1 MERRWPILLNSGCL
15 FLALLGLSWSIRAET
30 VFYGP
35 VVVARDTAAPQQLR
49 DSFTMAD
56 VEGDFTLVVHNGNV
70 TTGADRVTSALV
82 YVNGVT
88 LFTPGDFGKQV
99 DILEIP
105 VTLQTANEITV
116 EVRGGPGT
124 YITVSVVGELWNRS
138 PIAHAGP
145 NINTLTATPVAL
157 DGSSSFDLDGDL
169 ITYRWVQV
177 SAPAGSAAGL
187 SDEQSAIPR
196 FTPDIPGD
204 YVFLLNVNDGQVD
217 SEPSTVTVR
226 AYDGSAPPNA
236 RAGRDQQVW
245 VGTGVV
251 LSGSDSYDP
260 NGIGLDYQWS
270 LVETP
275 PASALTSDGIAP
287 VSDSDIHFTPDVV
300 GDYTLKLVVDNS
312 FASDEDI
319 VRVFADVPNVRPSAN
334 AGPDLAA
341 RSSDTVSFDG
351 TGSSDSDG
359 GPSPLSFSWSLV
371 SQPPGGTLT
380 SSDIQGAQS
389 PLAQLAPGLEGSFV
403 LRLDVSDGDLG
414 DADNVA
420 LLIEDTPPSIQFRT
434 PLDGTKVG
442 TTTPTY
448 DIQFD
453 DGEGSGIDLG
463 SFQLLVNGTDVT
475 PKTAVS
481 PWGATYTPTAPLPTG
496 LSQALASVADL
507 AGNVSTAD
515 TSFTISVFRAIAD
528 CGPQSGTAPHTV
540 TYRTRGEFTEGSI
553 VRYRWDRDGNGTYDT
568 SDSVP
573 RDYTWTFNS
582 PGTYNARL
590 EVLNNLGQTA
600 TDICAISVEREPPIA
615 SASAAPSNG
624 PVPLTVVLTC
634 SGQTK
639 NGTIT
644 QWEWDFDGDGA
655 YDSSSTT
662 SGVVS
667 HVYDAVG
674 EYSARCRV
682 TDSAGLTGVSGE
694 INSTVRPR
702 PVGSPTVTASAS
714 VTSGTAPVTVNFN
727 GTVIDDGSITLYEWD
742 FDGDGLYDYSSGV
755 SPAASH
761 VYLSG
766 GIFAATLRVTDDA
779 GLVSLDSIAIQVDV
793 GASLSIPDDTFLPDL
808 SESAIVRTTLSGGA
822 PVRVYVRDSA
832 GVIVRTLVDE
842 TRPSGTYEDH
852 WDGRD
857 GGGNLLPD
865 GAYYAVL
872 EYDVGGRTKIVD
884 LTQTTGGT
892 RYNPTRNRLPSRFS
906 PYENDPLDITFTIPT
921 SQGASEVLAFV
932 GLFRTDTRLVTLLD
946 RKPFGV
952 GTHTIQWDGLLPD
965 GTFAVPPPGDTFL
978 FGIWGYRLPDNAI
991 YLSAAPRI
999 SNFSVQPTLYSP
1011 ARDGSRPLSIGFDL
1025 DKDAVM
1031 ELKVVNLATGGVVF
1045 SDQFPGFFSGTGK
1058 TLSWSG
1064 LNGEGHLPDKGDY
1077 RLALTAVDASG
1088 GRSLTR
1094 YMLLRVFY

>member
-1 MERRWPILLNSGCL
+1 MERRWSISPSLVCIGLT
-15 FLALLGLSWSIRAET
+15 LLGPSWSLQAET

-35 VVVARDTAAPQQLR
+35 VVVARTTGAPRL
-49 DSFTMAD
+49 FAD
-56 VEGDFTLVVHNGNV
+56 VFTVADVDGDFTLVVHNGDA
-70 TTGADRVTSALV
+70 TTGANRATSALV
-82 YVNGVT
+82 HFNGESLLT
-88 LFTPGDFGKQV
+88 SRDFNKKVG
-99 DILEIP
+99 ILEVP
-105 VTLQTANEITV
+105 VTLQASNQISV
-116 EVRGGPGT
+116 EVRGKPGT
-124 YITVSVVGELWNRS
+124 YVTVSVVGELWNRS
-138 PIAHAGP
+138 PVADAGQ
-145 NINTLTATPVAL
+145 NINALVDVPVAL
-157 DGSSSFDLDGDL
+157 DGSSSFDPDGDL
-169 ITYRWVQV
+169 ITYRWRQV
-177 SAPAGSAAGL
+177 DAPLGSTAGL
-187 SDEQSAIPR
+187 SHEAVPGPR
-196 FTPDIPGD
+196 ITPDQSGE
-204 YVFLLNVNDGQVD
+204 YTFALTTSDGVAR
-217 SEPSTVTVR
+217 SEPSTVTVS
-226 AYDGSAPPNA
+226 AYDGAAPPNA
-236 RAGRDQQVW
+236 RAGRDLQVW
-245 VGTGVV
+245 VGSPVMVRDAG
-251 LSGSDSYDP
+251 SYDP
-260 NGIGLDYQWS
+260 SGLSLGYRWS
-270 LVETP
+270 FVEIP
-275 PASALTSDGIAP
+275 EGSALTDADIA
-287 VSDSDIHFTPDVV
+287 SQNDSDAQFTPDVE
-300 GDYTLKLVVDNS
+300 GDYSLRLLVDNGMW
-312 FASDEDI
+312 SDED
-319 VRVFADVPNVRPSAN
+319 VVHVYATVPNVRPN
-334 AGPDLAA
+334 ADIGPDLAA
-341 RSSDTVSFDG
+341 RSWDTVTFDGSGSFD
-351 TGSSDSDG
+351 SDA

-414 DADNVA
+414 DAENVA
-420 LLIEDTPPSIQFRT
+420 LLIEDTPPSIQFKT

-453 DGEGSGIDLG
+453 DGEGSGIDLE

-475 PKTAVS
+475 PKAAVY

-496 LSQALASVADL
+496 VSRALARVADL
-507 AGNVSTAD
+507 AGNIATAH
-515 TSFTISVFRAIAD
+515 TSFAISVFRAIAD
-528 CGPQSGTAPHTV
+528 CGPQSGTALHTV

-573 RDYTWTFNS
+573 RDYTWTFTS

-600 TDICAISVEREPPIA
+600 TDTCEITVEREPPTA

-624 PVPLTVVLTC
+624 PVPLTVVLSC

-644 QWEWDFDGDGA
+644 QWEWDVDGDGV

-662 SGVVS
+662 SGGVS

-702 PVGSPTVTASAS
+702 PIGSPTVTASAS
-714 VTSGTAPVTVNFN
+714 VTSGTAPLTVNFG
-727 GTVIDDGSITLYEWD
+727 GTVVDEGSIVRYEWD
-742 FDGDGLYDYSSGV
+742 FDGDGIYDYDSSV
-755 SPAASH
+755 SPSASH
-761 VYLSG
+761 VFQRG
-766 GIFAATLRVTDDA
+766 GIFAATLRVTDDV
-779 GLVSLDSIAIQVDV
+779 GYVSLDSIAIQVDV
-793 GASLSIPDDTFLPDL
+793 GASLLIPDDTFLPDL
-808 SESAIVRTTLSGGA
+808 GESAIVRTTLSGGA
-822 PVRVYVRDSA
+822 PVRVYIRDSA
-832 GVIVRTLVDE
+832 GVIVRTLVDA
-842 TRPSGTYEDH
+842 TRPAGAYDDH

-872 EYDVGGRTKIVD
+872 EFDVGSQTRIVD

-892 RYNPTRNRLPSRFS
+892 RYNPSRNSLPSRFS
-906 PYENDPLDITFTIPT
+906 PYNNDPLDITFTIP
-921 SQGASEVLAFV
+921 SNHGASEVLAFV
-932 GLFRTDTRLVTLLD
+932 GLFQTDTRLVTLLD

-952 GTHTIQWDGLLPD
+952 GTHAIQWDGLLSN

-978 FGIWGYRLPDNAI
+978 FGIWGYPLPDNAI

-999 SNFSVQPTLYSP
+999 SNFSLQPTLYSP
-1011 ARDGSRPLSIGFDL
+1011 ARDGSRPLNIRFDL

-1031 ELKVVNLATGGVVF
+1031 ELRVVNLSTGGVVF
-1045 SDQFPGFFSGTGK
+1045 SDQFPGFFAGAGK

-1064 LNGEGHLPDKGDY
+1064 LNGDRHLPDKGDY